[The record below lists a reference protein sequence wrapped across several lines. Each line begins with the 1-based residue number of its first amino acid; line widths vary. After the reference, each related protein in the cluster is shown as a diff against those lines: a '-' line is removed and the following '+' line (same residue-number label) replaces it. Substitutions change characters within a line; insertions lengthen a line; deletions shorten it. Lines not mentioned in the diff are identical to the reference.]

1 MTDQNSDGSDRQK
14 ILNALCWAGPDGI
27 SKEEI
32 ADRTGLDQSDVA
44 PLLDDLEENGAV
56 TRVGLDSYD
65 LTGLGAIFA
74 EADRSVASGTNQ
86 NDPHPDAGGGSR

>member
-1 MTDQNSDGSDRQK
+1 MSDSDGSDRQK
-14 ILNALCWAGPDGI
+14 ILNTLCWPGPDGF

-44 PLLDDLEENGAV
+44 PLLDDLRKAGAV

-74 EADRSVASGTNQ
+74 EADRSVASGT
-86 NDPHPDAGGGSR
+86 DRSEGGDH